1 MIISYLLLN
10 ISSLKPIEKESG
22 ILVPVKANFILQIH
36 DLSLLK
42 QFMISELYCKRAS
55 DLLKSVMTIDMDKH
69 QVDAT
74 NSLGFLDLYA
84 SRDYRSGAPIEFL
97 QIEIKG
103 EMYSFLRTKG
113 KMPNKGTAIIASNNG
128 YLYLLLNNDSV
139 NEKTLYSA
147 INNTVRLKLKEPK
160 NFINLYMKTH
170 DKWAISSSIVINK
183 KKIYLKYFH
192 PKDTKN
198 LGLSLKPN
206 GLHMRIPNSAYKAFD
221 STSLDFQIKEF
232 SGNFLGWEEN
242 KVIMPVFDCAITL
255 TKNLPIDES
264 LTRLAKT
271 IDRYMPQLKD
281 NYSWTI
287 DSGHSFNM
295 LLFGQFNL
303 YSKKINNETWFIST
317 TKKKEAVF
325 IKSTSDFQIK
335 GDPSLLLSFQKLGWK
350 GRLISE
356 YLENSLALK
365 MIKTFISN
373 LNSVKTIS
381 EPDCTK
387 IELSLKGNQE
397 VMGFL
402 NGLMVNEIETRESK
416 IENNLN

>member
-1 MIISYLLLN
+1 
-10 ISSLKPIEKESG
+10 
-22 ILVPVKANFILQIH
+22 
-36 DLSLLK
+36 
-42 QFMISELYCKRAS
+42 
-55 DLLKSVMTIDMDKH
+55 
-69 QVDAT
+69 
-74 NSLGFLDLYA
+74 
-84 SRDYRSGAPIEFL
+84 
-97 QIEIKG
+97 
-103 EMYSFLRTKG
+103 
-113 KMPNKGTAIIASNNG
+113 
-128 YLYLLLNNDSV
+128 
-139 NEKTLYSA
+139 
-147 INNTVRLKLKEPK
+147 
-160 NFINLYMKTH
+160 
-170 DKWAISSSIVINK
+170 
-183 KKIYLKYFH
+183 
-192 PKDTKN
+192 
-198 LGLSLKPN
+198 
-206 GLHMRIPNSAYKAFD
+206 MRIPNSAYKAFD